1 MARSESPVDQRRG
14 ALERE
19 DAPRLTIYLVAGLI
33 TLIVAL
39 VTAGLVFW
47 ALTGMPGVAGEAR
60 LEGALRPG
68 AAEFE
73 QYRRQLPLSNLAA
86 TEASRAAGAAVL
98 ELTALVRNE
107 TGRALNGLE
116 LRGAMIDSQ
125 GAAIRE
131 RVVVVIP
138 AQQSVLEPDE
148 TMSVRLLLEG
158 VSAQAG
164 RADVRLEVVGLRF
177 E

>member
-1 MARSESPVDQRRG
+1 MSQSESQVERKRG
-14 ALERE
+14 ALARE

-47 ALTGMPGVAGEAR
+47 ALHEMPGVAEEAR

-86 TEASRAAGAAVL
+86 TEAPRALGDVVM

-107 TGRALNGLE
+107 TGRAVNGLE
-116 LRGAMIDSQ
+116 LRGAVVDSQ
-125 GAAIRE
+125 GAVIRE
-131 RVVVVIP
+131 RAVAVIP

-158 VSAQAG
+158 ISPQAE
-164 RADVRLEVVGLRF
+164 RAGVRLEVVGLRF